1 MKPRRLVP
9 VFISACLALAA
20 ASTDAL
26 AAPSHLAEIADRG
39 VVAVQDPSGLRT
51 GFVFGNANLVIA
63 STSVNAGVHLIT
75 AHGVS
80 ILGDTASRDG
90 DLAAVH
96 APALHLLPLR
106 RSGVRE
112 ISSGTL
118 AFVLGAPLGYE
129 GERIRAVRLP
139 AIKLHDT
146 GTVIVAGQLPRSF
159 QGAPVVTHAGK
170 VIGAVA
176 AVGASG
182 WTLAPQVRLS
192 TLVAAATKANGG
204 EGIPVVS
211 ILVGVLIVIAALGG
225 LVVMRT
231 RRRHGRAER
240 APVVVHQRPIRAPT
254 QTTLRDPTQ
263 HSTQPLV
270 RRRGPESDDHQEED
284 FDIVLKSHEK
294 DA

>member
-1 MKPRRLVP
+1 MKPRRLVS
-9 VFISACLALAA
+9 VLIAACLALVV

-26 AAPSHLAEIADRG
+26 AAPSHLVEVADGG

-63 STSVNAGVHLIT
+63 GTSVNAGVHLIT

-80 ILGDTASRDG
+80 ILGDTTSRDG

-118 AFVLGAPLGYE
+118 AYVLGGPLGYE
-129 GERIRAVRLP
+129 GEPIRAVRLP
-139 AIKLHDT
+139 AIRLHST
-146 GTVIVAGQLPRSF
+146 RTVIVAGQLPRSF
-159 QGAPVVTHAGK
+159 QGAPVVTRAGR
-170 VIGAVA
+170 VIGAVVA
-176 AVGASG
+176 AGATS

-192 TLVAAATKANGG
+192 TLVTAATKASGG

-231 RRRHGRAER
+231 RRRHGRTER
-240 APVVVHQRPIRAPT
+240 APVVVHQRPIRAPART
-254 QTTLRDPTQ
+254 PLGDPTQ

-270 RRRGPESDDHQEED
+270 RRRGPEADGDDD
-284 FDIVLKSHEK
+284 FDIVLKSQEK